1 MRRGVTEA
9 FDETLNWLLSTIL
22 VTMLGP
28 SVRNEAYALLTRRG
42 IDKNEVPTRFDDV
55 VNLLGEAFGTVGA
68 KVIIYQVIAELHR
81 EYSQP
86 INFSFQGMLR
96 DKMLWLRERVVLG
109 RIWPIH
115 MQDGDSFFDKG
126 SQLDQN
132 LSPNDS
138 ADPGLTGL
146 YHYKRGVGS
155 NSNPNW

>member
-9 FDETLNWLLSTIL
+9 FDETLNGVLSTIL
-22 VTMLGP
+22 ATMLGP
-28 SVRNEAYALLTRRG
+28 NVRDEAYGLLTKRG
-42 IDKNEVPTRFDDV
+42 IDKNEVPARFDDV
-55 VNLLGEAFGTVGA
+55 VNVLGEAFGPVGA

-86 INFSFQGMLR
+86 INFSFQGTLR
-96 DKMLWLRERVVLG
+96 DKMLSLRERVASG

-115 MQDGDSFFDKG
+115 MQDADSFYDTG

-138 ADPGLTGL
+138 ADAGLTGL
-146 YHYKRGVGS
+146 YHYKKGVGS